1 MISASALAVFVGN
14 NIAGYAIKRGLDNL
28 LKDRNIFENRLAKVI
43 DETIEEYDKTY
54 TIAADNKFPFF
65 KSQVFI
71 DELLTYRIFHKQG
84 YVIDTSRLQEELNKN
99 PRIISPSEDQINKF
113 YELFIAKANSDD
125 YLTSLEIKEFYK
137 EEIFVISAEVSKL
150 TRLIS
155 EFNEGMIS
163 LLEGEYKRELT
174 EFLADI
180 ESFKPTSAIRK
191 LEALEAELLK
201 NNKFVSDSLTARFFY
216 IKALCLAELHN
227 SEEAHKLYI
236 KAYKHET
243 NNSFYRQKACYSYF
257 ILKDTTWLTLC
268 DEILKTDDYDPYAW
282 AAKSLNNVDSE
293 MISYIEKNV
302 PVPVRN
308 DAFFRRLIFNYCFNY
323 SSHLIAELIEA
334 FPFNETLKS
343 LPDSITYQNLQHWIL
358 ICNISNSLIFN
369 GINIPFTGKIEHDE
383 RLSFWIVLSDQ
394 ILSTIKN
401 TEVEEHYNLMYF
413 MNMWMKSE
421 IGDTEIPIESFRS
434 IHSSLKQKDQF
445 RAFLYANTLQKKGF
459 VDEALA
465 TLLSFSNVFDINHLS
480 LKAFCYLR
488 NQDADNFIKTIK
500 EYLSGIAE
508 INDSNIYATLNLLHL
523 AAVLPDT
530 PSGLIEMIE
539 PLSTTNEA
547 YLKLCALLLK
557 SQNKAIDKEQVR
569 EETDA
574 LDKELLADPIIAFF
588 IAEIYFNISEYKS
601 CSNTIK
607 LYLDESIPS
616 RDFVLY
622 VTALD
627 QLKTE
632 GQIELLRVL
641 KIWRIENFPFD
652 ENFIRL
658 ELELNQLINNWQEI
672 EIIAEYGLN
681 VQPTNEAFITMYTI
695 ALNLNKKSE
704 KLAKIIPTIKALGFT
719 DTNFALKVANVL
731 LHHQYYQ
738 ESLDIVYSQAKDSTN
753 LVARL
758 NYIHLTSQMPEGLLK
773 DFDEVK
779 VGQYLKYSVDGITEI
794 VQIND
799 KNSKET
805 ELLREAIGRKKGET
819 FTLIA
824 PISRKP
830 STVILIRI
838 MDKYL
843 SLFEEILQQASNP
856 HSGLGLEMANFEGYS
871 KENIEKFLID
881 MLGVSG
887 EETKNIRERNFLE
900 YDSGM
905 ISFSQLARSN
915 FDFNFIATYYYL
927 TESQKS
933 CYNIAPVKYYANQ
946 IDLSHG
952 KIVIDIPTGIL
963 LYELSKHTPLTFGK
977 FIIPP
982 SLISEIRYQ
991 LHKAE
996 SEVNAK
1002 MSISVEASRVI
1013 PFFYSD
1019 EFHQQR
1025 IAHFNSI
1032 LQWFTD
1038 NCIQEEPV
1046 EKIDLVRQ
1054 LRENERFEPSF
1065 NYIVDLLV
1073 LSRRNN
1079 YILLTDDSFF
1089 FQLIPPVSGE
1099 TISSELYLNA
1109 MYPSDTDEIYSFLL
1123 EKRFKG
1129 LAINRNVLHKA
1140 YSSQSKP
1147 NKSNIW
1153 PQALDNLSLKI
1164 SFKPETVVECVK
1176 FLQDHSLSSVITPD
1190 KYRFDAINLFTSLL
1204 ISIPKQAIFYFLID
1218 QINEIFKLLPQQK
1231 QATQDALL
1239 LALKILNTGND
1250 YNT

>member
-28 LKDRNIFENRLAKVI
+28 LKDSKTFENRLAKVI

-65 KSQVFI
+65 KSQVFV

-99 PRIISPSEDQINKF
+99 PKIISPSEDQINKF
-113 YELFIAKANSDD
+113 YELFIVKANSDD

-155 EFNEGMIS
+155 EFNEGMIT
-163 LLEGEYKRELT
+163 LLEGEYIRELT

-180 ESFKPTSAIRK
+180 ESFKPSSALRK
-191 LEALEAELLK
+191 IEALEAELLK
-201 NNKFVSDSLTARFFY
+201 NNKFVSESLKARFFY
-216 IKALCLAELHN
+216 IKALCLAELYN

-236 KAYKHET
+236 KAYKYEI
-243 NNSFYRQKACYSYF
+243 NNSYYRQKACYAYF

-268 DEILKTDDYDPYAW
+268 DKILKTNDYDPYAW
-282 AAKSLNNVDSE
+282 AAKSLSNVDSE
-293 MISYIEKNV
+293 KISYIEKNV
-302 PVPVRN
+302 PIPVRN
-308 DAFFRRLIFNYCFNY
+308 DAFFRRLLFSYCFNY
-323 SSHLIAELIEA
+323 SLQLIPQLIKS

-358 ICNISNSLIFN
+358 ICNISNSLIFEK
-369 GINIPFTGKIEHDE
+369 INIPFTGRIDHDE

-394 ILSTIKN
+394 ILRTIKN

-413 MNMWMKSE
+413 MNLWMKSE
-421 IGDTEIPIESFRS
+421 IGDAEISTELFRS
-434 IHSSLKQKDQF
+434 IHNSLKQKDQF
-445 RAFLYANTLQKKGF
+445 QAFLYANTLQKNGF
-459 VDEALA
+459 VDEALSIII
-465 TLLSFSNVFDINHLS
+465 SFSKVFNINHLS
-480 LKAFCYLR
+480 LKAFCYLK
-488 NQDADNFIKTIK
+488 NQDAENFIQTIK
-500 EYLSGIAE
+500 EYLSGLGE

-523 AAVLPDT
+523 VAVLPDN
-530 PSGLIEMIE
+530 PNGLIEMIE
-539 PLSTTNEA
+539 SLSTTDDA
-547 YLKLCALLLK
+547 YLILCSLLLK
-557 SQNKAIDKEQVR
+557 SQNKSIHREQIR
-569 EETDA
+569 EETNA
-574 LDKELLADPIIAFF
+574 LDTELLADPIIAFF

-607 LYLDESIPS
+607 SYLDESIPS

-622 VTALD
+622 ATALD

-632 GQIELLRVL
+632 NQTELLRVL
-641 KIWRIENFPFD
+641 KIWRIKNFPFD

-695 ALNLNKKSE
+695 ALNINKKSE
-704 KLAKIIPTIKALGFT
+704 KLAKVISTVKALDFT
-719 DTNFALKVANVL
+719 DTNFALKVANVW

-738 ESLDIVYSQAKDSTN
+738 ESLDIVYYQAKDSTN

-779 VGQYLKYSVDGITEI
+779 VGQYLKYSVDGISEI
-794 VQIND
+794 VQINN
-799 KNSKET
+799 KNAKES

-824 PISRKP
+824 PISRKS
-830 STVILIRI
+830 STVIIIRI

-887 EETKNIRERNFLE
+887 EETKNIREKNFLE
-900 YDSGM
+900 YASGA

-933 CYNIAPVKYYANQ
+933 CYNIAPTKYYANR
-946 IDLSHG
+946 INLSHG

-963 LYELSKHTPLTFGK
+963 LYELSKQTSLTFGK

-1054 LRENERFEPSF
+1054 LRENEKFEPSF
-1065 NYIVDLLV
+1065 NYIIDLLV

-1089 FQLIPPVSGE
+1089 FQLITPVSGE
-1099 TISSELYLNA
+1099 TISSELYLTA
-1109 MYPSDTDEIYSFLL
+1109 MYSVDIDQIYSFLL

-1129 LAINRNVLHKA
+1129 LAINRNVLQKA

-1176 FLQDHSLSSVITPD
+1176 FLQDHSLSSFIIPD

-1204 ISIPKQAIFYFLID
+1204 ISIPNQASFYFLID

-1239 LALKILNTGND
+1239 LALKILNSGND
-1250 YNT
+1250 YQT

>member
-1 MISASALAVFVGN
+1 MIGVSSIAGFVGK
-14 NIAGYAIKRGLDNL
+14 NIAGYAIKRGLDRL
-28 LKDRNIFENRLAKVI
+28 LKDRQTFENRLAKVI
-43 DETIEEYDKTY
+43 DETIEEYDKEYNIT
-54 TIAADNKFPFF
+54 ADNKFPFF

-71 DELLTYRIFHKQG
+71 DELLTYRLFRNQG
-84 YVIDTSRLQEELNKN
+84 YELDFARLQEELNKN
-99 PRIISPSEDQINKF
+99 PKIIPPTNDQIDRF
-113 YELFIAKANSDD
+113 YCLFIAKANSDE
-125 YLTSLEIKEFYK
+125 YLTSLEMKEFYK
-137 EEIFVISAEVSKL
+137 EEIFIISAEIAKL
-150 TRLIS
+150 ARLLNEI
-155 EFNEGMIS
+155 NEGMIS

-174 EFLADI
+174 EFLAEI
-180 ESFKPTSAIRK
+180 ESFMPNSALRK
-191 LEALEAELLK
+191 IESLEAELMK
-201 NNKFVSDSLTARFFY
+201 NNKFVSESLKAQFY
-216 IKALCLAELHN
+216 FIKALCLAELHK
-227 SEEAHKLYI
+227 SEDAHKLYI
-236 KAYKHET
+236 KEYK
-243 NNSFYRQKACYSYF
+243 NDSINSYYRQKACYSYF
-257 ILKDTTWLTLC
+257 ILKDNTWIALC
-268 DEILKTDDYDPYAW
+268 DEILKTDDYDPFAW
-282 AAKSLNNVDSE
+282 AAKSLSNVGSE
-293 MISYIEKNV
+293 MIKYIENNV
-302 PVPVRN
+302 PIPVRN
-308 DAFFRRLIFNYCFNY
+308 DNLYRRLLFNYCFNY
-323 SSHLIAELIEA
+323 ASDLIEELIEV

-343 LPDSITYQNLQHWIL
+343 FPDLINYKNLQQWIL

-369 GINIPFTGKIEHDE
+369 GINIPFTGKIEQDE
-383 RLSFWIVLSDQ
+383 RLSYWIALSDQ
-394 ILSTIKN
+394 ILNTIKN
-401 TEVEEHYNLMYF
+401 TEVEEYYNLMVF

-421 IGDTEIPIESFRS
+421 ISDKIISIELFRLTYD
-434 IHSSLKQKDQF
+434 SLKQKDHF
-445 RAFLYANTLQKKGF
+445 RAFLYANTLQKHGF
-459 VDEALA
+459 VDEALS
-465 TLLSFSNVFDINHLS
+465 TIISFSQVFDINHLS
-480 LKAFCYLR
+480 LKAYCYLR
-488 NQDADNFIKTIK
+488 KQDTDNFIKTIR
-500 EYLSGIAE
+500 EYLSGLAE

-523 AAVLPDT
+523 AGVLAESPN
-530 PSGLIEMIE
+530 GLIELTE
-539 PLSTTNEA
+539 SLQTTDKA
-547 YLKLCALLLK
+547 FLKLCALLLK
-557 SQNKAIDKEQVR
+557 SQNRSYSKELIR

-574 LDKELLADPIIAFF
+574 LDKGLLADPVLAFF

-601 CSNTIK
+601 CADTIK
-607 LYLDESIPS
+607 SYLDESIPS

-622 VTALD
+622 ITALD

-632 GQIELLRVL
+632 GQLELLRVL
-641 KIWRIENFPFD
+641 KIWRTNNFPFD
-652 ENFIRL
+652 ERLLRL
-658 ELELNQLINNWQEI
+658 ELDLNQLINNWQEI

-681 VQPTNEAFITMYTI
+681 VQPTNEAFLTIYTV
-695 ALNLNKKSE
+695 ALNINKKSE
-704 KLAKIIPTIKALGFT
+704 KLAKIIPAIKALDFT

-773 DFDEVK
+773 DYEEVK
-779 VGQYLKYSVDGITEI
+779 VGMYLKYSVDGINEI
-794 VQIND
+794 IQIND
-799 KNSKET
+799 KNSKES
-805 ELLREAIGRKKGET
+805 ELLRAAIGRKKGET
-819 FTLIA
+819 FTLFA
-824 PISRKP
+824 PISRKS
-830 STVILIRI
+830 STVIIIRI

-856 HSGLGLEMANFEGYS
+856 HSGLGLEMASFDGYS
-871 KENIEKFLID
+871 KENIEKFLIE

-900 YDSGM
+900 YASGM

-963 LYELSKHTPLTFGK
+963 LFELTKHTPLTFGK

-982 SLISEIRYQ
+982 SLISEISYQ
-991 LHKAE
+991 IHKAE

-1002 MSISVEASRVI
+1002 MSISVEATRVV

-1025 IAHFNSI
+1025 IEHLNSI
-1032 LQWFTD
+1032 LQWFRD

-1046 EKIDLVRQ
+1046 EKIDLIRK
-1054 LRENERFEPSF
+1054 LREKEQFEPSF

-1099 TISSELYLNA
+1099 TISSELYLTS

-1123 EKRFKG
+1123 KKRLKG
-1129 LAINRNVLHKA
+1129 LAINCNVLHQA

-1147 NKSNIW
+1147 NTSNIW

-1164 SFKPETVVECVK
+1164 SFKPATVVECVK
-1176 FLQDHSLSSVITPD
+1176 FLQDLSLSSVITPD
-1190 KYRFDAINLFTSLL
+1190 KYRYDAINLFTSLL
-1204 ISIPKQAIFYFLID
+1204 VSIPNKASFYFLIN

-1231 QATQDALL
+1231 QATQDALV
-1239 LALKILNTGND
+1239 LALKILNTGD
-1250 YNT
+1250 TYQA